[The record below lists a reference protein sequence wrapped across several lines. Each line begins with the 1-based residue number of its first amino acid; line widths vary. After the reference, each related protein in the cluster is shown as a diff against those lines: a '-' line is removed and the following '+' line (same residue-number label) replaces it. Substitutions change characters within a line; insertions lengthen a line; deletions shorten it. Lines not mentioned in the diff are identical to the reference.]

1 MKTSDSTPSKAEK
14 ITEWAWKII
23 SALLVVITIAF
34 PFSNCYW
41 VPEGM
46 VAVQSFFGILSS
58 PEKSVRLPGGPYFA
72 PPFPA
77 GKVTRYPTVIRRI
90 DISRAFSTKDMR
102 NDGDDSATVPRAP
115 GAFVPGVHGSIITGD
130 KNIVEGAWTVNY
142 RITSSSNGR
151 SCRSG
156 VLLFAGNIGS
166 MEKADRLV
174 AVFAERAIVEVAA
187 GMPVSD
193 FVAGHIDNGAIKKII
208 QQQMDSAGSGIT
220 VDGVSA
226 SYYGPPTLLENDFQA
241 AAQAESEKALQIE
254 KAIRY
259 RTTTLNEVA
268 GNQWHHLLETINAS
282 ETGAAKGSSQEARVM
297 LEDGS
302 VEGVAGTII
311 ENARTHKTETIEK
324 SRWAASRFNE
334 LFRAYR
340 RDPHVCTNQLFQDA
354 LHEVLTGPLVKVKWV
369 LPGQRLYI
377 GDIEEYEPE

>member
-1 MKTSDSTPSKAEK
+1 MKKPDSAPSTIEK
-14 ITEWAWKII
+14 LTGWIWKIV
-23 SALLVVITIAF
+23 SALLFVLTIAF
-34 PFSNCYW
+34 LFSNCYW

-46 VAVQSFFGILSS
+46 VAVQSRFGILSS
-58 PEKSVRLPGGPYFA
+58 PEKDVRLPGGPYFA
-72 PPFPA
+72 LPFPA
-77 GKVTRYPTVIRRI
+77 GKVVRYPTVIRRI
-90 DISRAFSTKDMR
+90 NISRAFSTKDMR
-102 NDGDDSATVPRAP
+102 NGDDSVTATTAP
-115 GAFVPGVHGSIITGD
+115 GALIPGVHGSIITGD

-142 RITSSSNGR
+142 RIAFSANER

-156 VLLFAGNIGS
+156 VFLFAVNVGS
-166 MEKADRLV
+166 LEKADRLI

-187 GMPVSD
+187 GMSVSD
-193 FVAGHIDNGAIKKII
+193 FVAGHIDNGTIKRII
-208 QQQMDSAGSGIT
+208 QRQMDSAGSGIT

-226 SYYGPPTLLENDFQA
+226 SYYGPPAFLENDFQA

-268 GNQWHHLLETINAS
+268 GNQWHQLIESINAA
-282 ETGAAKGSSQEARVM
+282 ETGSANGSSQGAKKMFEN
-297 LEDGS
+297 GY
-302 VEGVAGTII
+302 VEGVAGAII

-340 RDPHVCTNQLFQDA
+340 NDSRVCTNQLFQDA